1 MTRRVKEFIEDNI
14 ETIEIARWEELFET
28 WYDET
33 LDELGWT
40 DAEEISDLFEVLKT
54 LNVTK
59 ETTLADRKAVI
70 EKHVEEIVNDTIKHN
85 NNIRDTWYIKWD
97 WVTCDLKSDLGLTYA
112 ELRDI
117 LNNID
122 MSGVTPDEDN
132 NRFAIYSF

>member
-59 ETTLADRKAVI
+59 ETTFADRRAVI
-70 EKHVEEIVNDTIKHN
+70 EKHVEEIVNDTIQHN
-85 NNIRDTWYIKWD
+85 NNRIDTWYIKWD

-117 LNNID
+117 LNNVD
-122 MSGVTPDEDN
+122 MSGVTPDEAND
-132 NRFAIYSF
+132 RFVIEGL